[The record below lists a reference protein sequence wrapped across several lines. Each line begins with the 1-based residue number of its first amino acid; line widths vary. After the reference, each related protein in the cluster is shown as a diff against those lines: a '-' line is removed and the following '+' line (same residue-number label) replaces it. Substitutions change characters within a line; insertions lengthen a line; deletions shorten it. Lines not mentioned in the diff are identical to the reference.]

1 MIILDGK
8 EYDIKGTTKCDCG
21 EEYSLEQVNDIKK
34 INQKGFY
41 GNILNNYSEITCK
54 KCNKRC
60 IIFLKQ
66 KGQTWEI
73 IDSATE
79 IVKEQEKQEG
89 KAEQTKQVV
98 LEDTKMQVKQN
109 NTNSN
114 ELICPICKKACKSKI
129 GLNAHLKTHEN

>member
-1 MIILDGK
+1 MINLDGK
-8 EYDIKGTTKCDCG
+8 EYEIKGTTKCECG
-21 EEYSLEQVNDIKK
+21 EEYSLEQVNEIKK

-54 KCNKRC
+54 KCKKRC

-66 KGQTWEI
+66 KGQTWDI

-79 IVKEQEKQEG
+79 IIKQQEKPEEI
-89 KAEQTKQVV
+89 KEDVAEQPKTVI
-98 LEDTKMQVKQN
+98 EQN
-109 NTNSN
+109 NNKSN